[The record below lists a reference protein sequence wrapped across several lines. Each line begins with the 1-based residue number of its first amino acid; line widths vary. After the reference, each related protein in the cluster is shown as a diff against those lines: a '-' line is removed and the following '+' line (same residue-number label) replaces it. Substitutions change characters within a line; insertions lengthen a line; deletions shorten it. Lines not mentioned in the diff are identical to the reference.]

1 MALACRF
8 SIGSQYSWGWM
19 ILDDFEDKA
28 HSQSVYSLAE
38 DMQSPTGPAE
48 INP

>member
-1 MALACRF
+1 MVLACRF

>member
-1 MALACRF
+1 MVLACRF
-8 SIGSQYSWGWM
+8 SIGSKYSWRWM

-28 HSQSVYSLAE
+28 HPQSVYSLAA

-48 INP
+48 ITP